1 MPAEQIFAGIFLF
14 PQKRSVAI
22 LPNLVTST
30 AQRKEPKGT
39 YPCILGS
46 PANDPWVIHHVPKD
60 RWPANLGSHISRRK
74 TCLKIPFISS
84 PYIYAREEGYWKGA
98 AKQVES
104 RCKTTYFALQ
114 FNLFRSSKQVILM
127 SETTYFENCVKV
139 A

>member
-46 PANDPWVIHHVPKD
+46 SANDPWVIHHVPKD
-60 RWPANLGSHISRRK
+60 SWPANLGSHISRRK

-84 PYIYAREEGYWKGA
+84 PYTIIYMRVRKGIGKGQQNKLNRD
-98 AKQVES
+98 AKQLIL
-104 RCKTTYFALQ
+104 RYNLIYFAHQ
-114 FNLFRSSKQVILM
+114 NKLF
-127 SETTYFENCVKV
+127 
-139 A
+139 